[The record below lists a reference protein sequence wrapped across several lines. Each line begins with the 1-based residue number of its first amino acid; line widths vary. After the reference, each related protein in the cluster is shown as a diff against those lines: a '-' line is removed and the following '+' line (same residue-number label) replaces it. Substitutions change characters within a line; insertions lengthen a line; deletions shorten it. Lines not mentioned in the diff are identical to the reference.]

1 MSVFTEA
8 LFIIFVDFFE
18 EKVTLNHM
26 DSAF

>member
-1 MSVFTEA
+1 MPVFTEA

-18 EKVTLNHM
+18 EKVTWNHV